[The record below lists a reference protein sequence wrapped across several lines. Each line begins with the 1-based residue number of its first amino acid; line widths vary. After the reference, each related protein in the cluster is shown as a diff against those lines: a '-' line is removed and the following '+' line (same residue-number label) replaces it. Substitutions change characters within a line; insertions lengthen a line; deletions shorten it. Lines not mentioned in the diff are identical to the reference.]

1 MKNGPAMTGQRK
13 IWKDKSKFY
22 NAGGRQLPPAGVFL
36 EKFSGAKEILEG
48 NASCSKLYWSKTVME
63 LPLNRRIPL
72 TVS

>member
-36 EKFSGAKEILEG
+36 EKFSGAKEFLGEMPAAANCTG
-48 NASCSKLYWSKTVME
+48 PKLSWNC
-63 LPLNRRIPL
+63 L
-72 TVS
+72 

>member
-1 MKNGPAMTGQRK
+1 MKNGPATTGQRK

-36 EKFSGAKEILEG
+36 EKFSGGRQILEG
-48 NASCSKLYWSKTVME
+48 DASRSKLYWLKTVME
-63 LPLNRRIPL
+63 LPLNRRTPL

>member
-22 NAGGRQLPPAGVFL
+22 DAGGRQLPPAGVFL
-36 EKFSGAKEILEG
+36 EKFSGGRQILEG
-48 NASCSKLYWSKTVME
+48 DASRGKLYWSKTVME
-63 LPLNRRIPL
+63 LRLNRRIPL